1 MDMAKIARS
10 RSTGFVAFPLV
21 ALSLP
26 LLATSGA
33 AQEALPQN
41 PTVISGGVDI
51 GLPAGSS
58 LTITQTTPR
67 AIVNWQSFSIGQ
79 GNTVTFHQPDTSSAI
94 LNRVTGNTTSS
105 IAGQLNANGQ
115 VFLVN
120 PNGIVITPTGTV
132 KTGGGFVAS
141 TLDIANEDFLSGQL
155 AFSGNGASA
164 RASNAGTISTDPGG
178 FVALLGGSVAN
189 SGTISVP
196 LGRVGL
202 GSGERV
208 TLDLYGD
215 GFLQVAVP
223 TGSEAEGALIEQSGK
238 ISASGGRV
246 ELKAATVREAI
257 REAVNMSGVVA
268 ARSVFGRDGAIVL
281 GGGPGGK
288 VRVTGRMTTVAE
300 SSASKGTGG
309 DFINHGGTFITAGTA
324 RWLIYASDPSTSLFG
339 GLDSGNHAIWN
350 ATYASLAPDSV
361 TQTGNRYLF
370 AYRPTVTF
378 TSTDASKTYGDV
390 IDLSSHYTV
399 SGVHPGVAGAFLADT
414 AANAYTGAPELS
426 SEGQAANASV
436 AGGPYE
442 IVISQGS
449 LTALSG
455 YELAFDSVGQL
466 TITKAALTI
475 TANDLS
481 KIYGDTLTFA
491 GTEFTAS
498 GLVSGDQ
505 VTSVT
510 LMSLGAAANAEVG
523 TYDIVPSDAVG
534 NGLSNYT
541 ITYVNGI
548 LTVAPAQILVPPA
561 NQLVPV
567 SLLSTLSLEFNSS
580 DISFG
585 SDDSFD
591 LSQLGQSDSVLDS
604 DETDV
609 DVDE

>member
-1 MDMAKIARS
+1 MDDTTKGNYQTGALTIGSITAHTIEILNHGAS
-10 RSTGFVAFPLV
+10 RGDVV
-21 ALSLP
+21 
-26 LLATSGA
+26 LLSGA
-33 AQEALPQN
+33 TLSASAE
-41 PTVISGGVDI
+41 T
-51 GLPAGSS
+51 GSS
-58 LTITQTTPR
+58 
-67 AIVNWQSFSIGQ
+67 
-79 GNTVTFHQPDTSSAI
+79 
-94 LNRVTGNTTSS
+94 
-105 IAGQLNANGQ
+105 
-115 VFLVN
+115 
-120 PNGIVITPTGTV
+120 
-132 KTGGGFVAS
+132 
-141 TLDIANEDFLSGQL
+141 
-155 AFSGNGASA
+155 
-164 RASNAGTISTDPGG
+164 
-178 FVALLGGSVAN
+178 
-189 SGTISVP
+189 
-196 LGRVGL
+196 
-202 GSGERV
+202 
-208 TLDLYGD
+208 
-215 GFLQVAVP
+215 
-223 TGSEAEGALIEQSGK
+223 
-238 ISASGGRV
+238 
-246 ELKAATVREAI
+246 
-257 REAVNMSGVVA
+257 
-268 ARSVFGRDGAIVL
+268 IVL
-281 GGGPGGK
+281 
-288 VRVTGRMTTVAE
+288 
-300 SSASKGTGG
+300 STGG

-324 RWLIYASDPSTSLFG
+324 RWLIYASDPSTSHFG

-399 SGVHPGVAGAFLADT
+399 SGLHPGVVGAFLADT

-426 SEGQAANASV
+426 SEGQAEKASV

-466 TITKAALTI
+466 TIAKAALTI
-475 TANDLS
+475 TANNLS

-510 LMSLGAAANAEVG
+510 LMSLGTAANAAVG

-541 ITYVNGI
+541 ISYVNGI
-548 LTVAPAQILVPPA
+548 LIVEPAQISGPPA
-561 NQLVPV
+561 SQLVPV
-567 SLLSTLSLEFNSS
+567 SLLPTSSLEFNSS

-585 SDDSFD
+585 SDDTFD
-591 LSQLGQSDSVLDS
+591 LSQLGQSDSILDS